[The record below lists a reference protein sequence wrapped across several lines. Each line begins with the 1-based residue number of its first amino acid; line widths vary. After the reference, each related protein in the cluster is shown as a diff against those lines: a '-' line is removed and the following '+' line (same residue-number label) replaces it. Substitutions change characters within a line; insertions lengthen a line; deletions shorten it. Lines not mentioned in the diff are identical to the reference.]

1 MARKNSSSAGGRT
14 SGRSSNDQRANVRN
28 PKSREHK
35 AATDN
40 RANQKNPNNPEYQG
54 PQRSK

>member
-1 MARKNSSSAGGRT
+1 MARKNSSSAGRT

-28 PKSREHK
+28 PTSREHK

-40 RANQKNPNNPEYQG
+40 RANQKNTNHPEYRG
-54 PQRSK
+54 P

>member
-1 MARKNSSSAGGRT
+1 MARKNSSSAGRT

-28 PKSREHK
+28 PTSREHK

-40 RANQKNPNNPEYQG
+40 RANQKNTNHPEYRG